1 MNGLEGSWPQGAAC
15 WIDAQLDDLQAGR
28 RFYSELFG
36 WTIDETA
43 PEAGGY
49 LIAYKDGLPVA
60 GLGPKPEGTEMPS
73 VWTTYLAADSADA
86 IHEKIGAAG
95 GQVMMEP
102 FDVMDLGRMFV
113 AADPDGAVFGVW
125 EAREHVGMELVGVPG
140 SVAWNE
146 LHTHQYTTAQDFYR
160 QVFDWSY
167 GEIGDGQNFVYSQVT
182 LPDSG
187 PEDIVG
193 GICDDSITPGM
204 PPMSYWLV
212 YLAVADADAAAATVT
227 ELGGTIHMG
236 PDDSPFGRMLVVS
249 GAQGEMFALIDPE
262 TRTGEAPEAPEVH

>member
-1 MNGLEGSWPQGAAC
+1 MDGLDGTWPQGAAC
-15 WIDAQLDDLQAGR
+15 WIDAQLDDLDAGR

-49 LIAYKDGLPVA
+49 LMAYQGGKPVA
-60 GLGPKPEGTEMPS
+60 GLGPKPEGMEMPS
-73 VWTTYLAADSADA
+73 VWTTYLAADSADEV
-86 IHEKIGAAG
+86 HGKVVAAG
-95 GQVMMEP
+95 GQAMMEP

-113 AADPDGAVFGVW
+113 AADPAGAVFGVW
-125 EAREHVGMELVGVPG
+125 QARKHIGMELVGEHG

-146 LHTHQYTTAQDFYR
+146 LHTQRYAEAQEFYR
-160 QVFDWSY
+160 QVFDWRY
-167 GEIGDGQNFVYSQVT
+167 TEIGDGEHFVYSQVT

-187 PEDIVG
+187 PEDLVG

-212 YLAVADADAAAATVT
+212 YLAVDDADAAAEKLV
-227 ELGGTIHMG
+227 ELGGTVHMG
-236 PDDSPFGRMLVVS
+236 PNDSPFGRMLVVS

-262 TRTGEAPEAPEVH
+262 TRVAD